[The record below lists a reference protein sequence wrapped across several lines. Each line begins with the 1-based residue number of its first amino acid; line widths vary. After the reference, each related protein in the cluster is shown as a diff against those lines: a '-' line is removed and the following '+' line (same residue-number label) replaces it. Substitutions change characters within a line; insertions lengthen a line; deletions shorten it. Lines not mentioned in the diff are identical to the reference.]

1 MKCNEDGN
9 GIEWRCCVFVLAEVG
24 SSSGGDGK
32 KVSKRNQQQTISGRS
47 YARSTN
53 LINGSCW
60 QARLASELFV
70 LFKEIPTDFF
80 YILFFSKYPFQMMM
94 MMSLV
99 RYQRLLTD
107 ELLKFRIEFIED
119 ISASLENWCSCSGC
133 SVPVLRSAG
142 SARDVTCDSLMANWF
157 AQYFIETRWLCAST
171 AAAYKSDA
179 TDEVWYCRNQSAFE
193 WCGDNVVDRVAS
205 NHNMSAHTMQSFTHN
220 TLARSVLCHWKMK
233 MIKNW
238 WSMNEDRREKE
249 RSSVEAINFI
259 KKTASTIT
267 KKFNQTAV

>member
-1 MKCNEDGN
+1 MRWRWKRHRMEMLCFCARWSWQQQRRWWKKSIEKKSTTNNQWKKLCKKYESHQRQLLAGEACQWAVCVVQGN
-9 GIEWRCCVFVLAEVG
+9 SI
-24 SSSGGDGK
+24 GK
-32 KVSKRNQQQTISGRS
+32 K
-47 YARSTN
+47 
-53 LINGSCW
+53 IN
-60 QARLASELFV
+60 
-70 LFKEIPTDFF
+70 
-80 YILFFSKYPFQMMM
+80 ILFFSKYPFQMMM

-99 RYQRLLTD
+99 RYRRLLTD

-119 ISASLENWCSCSGC
+119 ISVSLQNWCSCSGC
-133 SVPVLRSAG
+133 SVPVPRSAG
-142 SARDVTCDSLMANWF
+142 SARDATCDSLMANWF

-179 TDEVWYCRNQSAFE
+179 TDEVWHCRNQSAFE

-220 TLARSVLCHWKMK
+220 TLARLVLCHWKMK

-249 RSSVEAINFI
+249 RSSVEAINL
-259 KKTASTIT
+259 KKLL
-267 KKFNQTAV
+267 QR